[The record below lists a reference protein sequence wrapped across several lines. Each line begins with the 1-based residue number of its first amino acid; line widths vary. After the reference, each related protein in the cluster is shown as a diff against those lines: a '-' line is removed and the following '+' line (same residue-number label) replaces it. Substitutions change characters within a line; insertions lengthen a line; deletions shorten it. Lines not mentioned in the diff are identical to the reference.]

1 MARTLKITLAYD
13 GTTFVGWQRQS
24 TGVSIQ
30 GLLEGGL
37 SRIEGR
43 PVTVFGAGRTD
54 AGVHALGQVASVSL
68 DHPMEAGTLQRA
80 LNAVLPPDVRVVE
93 TEEVSPG
100 FHARYDTRA
109 KTYQYAIMNGLA
121 ISPFEWR
128 YAWHIPR
135 ALDVDAMALAAGC
148 LVGRHDFAAF
158 ASSGSA
164 VRTTVRTMT
173 TSAVRLAEPGE
184 PRWARSEVAWPSG
197 GQRRVMYEIS
207 GDGFLR
213 QMVRAI
219 VGTLVEVGCGRLDA
233 GEMERI
239 LASGDRKAAGAT
251 APAHG
256 LCLVAVDYGTGD
268 LAGTLTP
275 LEPTG
280 LRAPERNL

>member
-1 MARTLKITLAYD
+1 MARTLKLTLAYD
-13 GTTFVGWQRQS
+13 GTAFVGWQRQA

-30 GLLEGGL
+30 GLLEDAL
-37 SRIEGR
+37 SKIEGR

-54 AGVHALGQVASVSL
+54 AGVHALGQVASASV
-68 DHPMEAGTLQRA
+68 DHPMALGVLQRA

-93 TEEVSPG
+93 TEEARPG
-100 FHARYDTRA
+100 FHARYDARA

-128 YAWHIPR
+128 YAWHVTQ
-135 ALDVDAMALAAGC
+135 ALDVDAMAQAARC
-148 LVGRHDFAAF
+148 VVGRRDFAAF
-158 ASSGSA
+158 ASSGS
-164 VRTTVRTMT
+164 VVKTTVRTMT
-173 TSAVRLAEPGE
+173 TSEVRLAGPGE
-184 PRWARSEVAWPSG
+184 PRWARSEVDWPSVG
-197 GQRRVMYEIS
+197 PRRVMYEIA

-251 APAHG
+251 APGHG
-256 LCLVAVDYGTGD
+256 LCLVAVDYGMGD
-268 LAGTLTP
+268 RASAGTP

-280 LRAPERNL
+280 LRVPELNL